1 MTEPV
6 LTALVQRIESLER
19 DNRRWKR
26 GATLAVLLVAAAG
39 LMGHASTR
47 TVDAHKYVLRDAEN
61 RPRAEL
67 AMDGKQS
74 LALRFKD
81 ESGMPRLTLGIEGES
96 AVVVLND
103 KSSKPRATLTVL
115 PHGTPSLTMYDE
127 AGKVRAELAL
137 SREGTPA
144 LSIIE
149 RDGLLKW
156 KTP

>member
-26 GATLAVLLVAAAG
+26 GATLAILLVAAGG

-81 ESGMPRLTLGIEGES
+81 ESGMPRLTLGLEGES

-115 PHGTPSLTMYDE
+115 PHGAPGLTLYDE
-127 AGKVRAELAL
+127 AGKVRAELGL
-137 SREGTPA
+137 TREGTPA
-144 LSIIE
+144 LSVIE
-149 RDGLLKW
+149 RDGLVKW